1 MRTAEA
7 HLQPYR
13 QIMLPALEDTL
24 RAYVQAHI
32 QPAELARMV
41 AYHMGWE
48 GLGAGPQAQGKRVRP
63 LLTLLTAQA
72 AGGDWKEA
80 LPAAAAVEFIHNFSL
95 LHDDIQDGS
104 RLRRGRPT
112 VWHLWGIAQAINAGD
127 ALFALAFRV
136 LDALP
141 SDQSPAWP
149 EGPTA
154 LLAAACLNLTRGQYL
169 DLAYEGRAD
178 LDENAYWSMIEG
190 KTAALLETAVALGAY
205 AAGLD
210 ADTAQPYREF
220 GRALGLAFQVWDD
233 YLGIWGDPNRTGKSV
248 ASDLVA
254 RKNSL
259 PVLYGLTQRD
269 SAFAQRWRRGPIHE
283 DEAPALA
290 ERLAETGARAY
301 TRQQAEQWTA
311 RARAALA
318 AAPVRD
324 AQAHAALQA
333 LADALLHRDT

>member
-1 MRTAEA
+1 MTDAA
-7 HLQPYR
+7 AALSTLSATL
-13 QIMLPALEDTL
+13 LPALERRLQDDV
-24 RAYVQAHI
+24 RRHI
-32 QPAELARMV
+32 QPPALARMV

-48 GLGAGPQAQGKRVRP
+48 GLGAGPQARGKRVRP

-72 AGGDWKEA
+72 AGGSWEDA
-80 LPAAAAVEFIHNFSL
+80 LPAAAAVEFVHNFSL
-95 LHDDIQDGS
+95 LHDDIQDRS

-112 VWHLWGIAQAINAGD
+112 VWYLWGVPQAINAGD
-127 ALFALAFRV
+127 ALFALAFRT
-136 LDALP
+136 LADLHTA
-141 SDQSPAWP
+141 AACWP
-149 EGPTA
+149 EPPAA
-154 LLAAACLNLTRGQYL
+154 LLARACLHLTRGQYL
-169 DLAYEGRAD
+169 DLSYEGRED
-178 LDENAYWSMIEG
+178 LDEAAYWPMVEG

-210 ADTAQPYREF
+210 AAAAQPYRDF

-233 YLGIWGDPNRTGKSV
+233 YLGIWGDPARTGKSA

-259 PVLYGLTQRD
+259 PVLYGLQRRD
-269 SAFAQRWRRGPIHE
+269 SAFARRWARGPITE

-290 ERLAETGARAY
+290 ARLAETGARDY
-301 TRQQAEQWTA
+301 TRQQAEAWTA

-318 AAPVRD
+318 AAPARD

-333 LADALLHRDT
+333 LADRLLRRDA